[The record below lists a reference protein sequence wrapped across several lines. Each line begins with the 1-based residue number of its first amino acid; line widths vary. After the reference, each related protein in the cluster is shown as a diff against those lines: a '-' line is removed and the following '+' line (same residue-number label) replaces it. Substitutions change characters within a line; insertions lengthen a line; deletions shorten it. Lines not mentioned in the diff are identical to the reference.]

1 MNCKFRLSDHFL
13 VYRPKD
19 KPAVCNFAKK
29 KRNKMEKNY
38 DVKEF
43 NSIIQNRRSVYP
55 NQFQKD
61 KQIPD
66 EIIREILENAN
77 RAPTHKLTQ
86 PWRFTVFAGE
96 GRERFANLQ
105 TEIYTK
111 YAGEKFNDKKLKNL
125 REYPLLSSHVIVVG
139 MKRSENVSI
148 PEIEEVIA
156 TACAIENLF
165 LSLTAYGLG
174 GYLSTGGITYF
185 EEAKPHFD
193 LASEDKL
200 IGTFFIGYP
209 EDLSNPLTKRLPID
223 EKVKWVTG

>member
-1 MNCKFRLSDHFL
+1 MPN
-13 VYRPKD
+13 
-19 KPAVCNFAKK
+19 NF
-29 KRNKMEKNY
+29 

-43 NSIIQNRRSVYP
+43 NSIVQNRRSIYP

-66 EIIREILENAN
+66 EIIHEILDNAN

-105 TEIYTK
+105 TEIYRK
-111 YAGEKFNDKKLKNL
+111 YAGEKFNEKKLKNL

-139 MKRSENVSI
+139 VKRSESVNI
-148 PEIEEVIA
+148 PEIEEIIA

-174 GYLSTGGITYF
+174 GYLSTGGITYM
-185 EEAKPHFD
+185 EEAKPYFD
-193 LASEDKL
+193 LGPEDKL

-209 EDLSNPLTKRLPID
+209 EELSNPLTKRTPID
-223 EKVKWVTG
+223 EKVKWITG

>member
-1 MNCKFRLSDHFL
+1 MEN
-13 VYRPKD
+13 
-19 KPAVCNFAKK
+19 NF
-29 KRNKMEKNY
+29 

-43 NSIIQNRRSVYP
+43 NSIVQNRRSVYP
-55 NQFQKD
+55 NQFQKG

-66 EIIREILENAN
+66 EIIRVILENAN

-111 YAGEKFNDKKLKNL
+111 YAGEKFNEKKLKNL

-139 MKRSENVSI
+139 MKRAVSVSI

-156 TACAIENLF
+156 TACAIENIF
-165 LSLTAYGLG
+165 LSFTAYGLG

-185 EEAKPHFD
+185 EEAKSHFD
-193 LASEDKL
+193 LDPEDKL

-209 EDLSNPLTKRLPID
+209 EDLSNPLTKRSPID
-223 EKVKWVTG
+223 EKVKWVKE